1 MRQTKKFKL
10 FPLNKGLDLSSI
22 PGGQDPRSLT
32 KAINI
37 VLRNRGSSRKAP
49 GIRSLGYAG
58 DKSEIQG
65 ATQFFG
71 TVGGAQVAEIVQVR
85 KGRVEVIRNNQTV
98 DLGLE
103 VSPSDAVVFEKF
115 GNKLI
120 IHFENT
126 APKTFTAGATELEE
140 LNIIESHKL
149 IPPGFSVKHDFSL
162 WYGGRGNQPDRIT
175 KSAIDDIGNYSLNA
189 GGNQFRIS
197 EGDGDPV
204 GVTGLSKT
212 FRGSLFA
219 FKFNSIHRIVRSQFG
234 YGIEEFAQ
242 NVGCVH
248 HNTITTLRNDIFF
261 TSSVGIHSLSATEQF
276 GDLKEAVISD
286 PIFEWFQEN
295 VNWAASK
302 YMKSAYDSQ
311 SNSYILTYPSYGKP
325 TPNRIL
331 GFNIFTKEF
340 WEWWDC
346 EYPSVSEYFDVG
358 RRTVMVACNEKGLG
372 VIDDQIST
380 RYGSE
385 FTMQVKTGII
395 FPLDEKQSEI
405 NFTKAWLFVKPM
417 LNSFDLVVKWYV
429 DDELAGEKTLDP
441 AGGGTGSQIGVDIIG
456 GTETIQGNKKRFLS
470 IPFELNSEGSCIEF
484 EIIATPDGEN
494 DTKIEIYGLE
504 FEFEYGEDSDTPK
517 AA

>member
-1 MRQTKKFKL
+1 MRQTKKLKL
-10 FPLNKGLDLSSI
+10 YPLNKGLDLSSI

-37 VLRNRGSSRKAP
+37 VIRNRGSLRKAP
-49 GIRSLGYAG
+49 GIRGLGYSG
-58 DKSEIQG
+58 DKSGIQA

-71 TVGGAQVAEIVQVR
+71 TVGGSQVAEIIQVR

-98 DLGLE
+98 DLGVE

-140 LNIIESHKL
+140 LGILDDHKN
-149 IPPGFSVKHDFSL
+149 IPPTFSVKHDASL
-162 WYGGRGNQPDRIT
+162 WYGGRGNFPDRVT
-175 KSAIDDIGNYSLNA
+175 KSAINDIANYSLNA
-189 GGNQFRIS
+189 GGNQFRIA
-197 EGDGDPV
+197 EGDGDPL

-219 FKFNSIHRIVRSQFG
+219 FKFNSIHRIARTDFG

-248 HNTITTLRNDIFF
+248 HNTIVTLRNEVFF
-261 TSSVGIHSLSATEQF
+261 TSSVGIHSLSATDQF
-276 GDLKEAVISD
+276 GDLQEAILSF

-302 YMKSAYDSQ
+302 YMKAAYDSQ
-311 SNSYILTYPSYGKP
+311 SNSYILCYPSYGRSV
-325 TPNRIL
+325 PNRIL
-331 GFNIFTKEF
+331 GFNILTKEF
-340 WEWWDC
+340 WEWWDE
-346 EYPSVSEYFDVG
+346 EYPVVTEYFDVG
-358 RRTVMVACNEKGLG
+358 RRTVMVGSNGKGLG
-372 VIDDQIST
+372 VLDDQEQT
-380 RYGSE
+380 RFGAP
-385 FTMQVKTGII
+385 FTPRFKTGII

-405 NFTKAWLFVKPM
+405 NFTKAWLFVKP
-417 LNSFDLVVKWYV
+417 LKNSFDLVVKWYV
-429 DDELAGEKTLDP
+429 DDEFAGTTTLDP
-441 AGGGTGSQIGVDIIG
+441 VGGGTGSQIGVDTIG
-456 GTETIQGNKKRFLS
+456 GTETIQGNKERFLS
-470 IPFELNSEGSCIEF
+470 IPFELNAEGSCIEF
-484 EIIATPDGEN
+484 EIIATPNGEN
-494 DTKIEIYGLE
+494 DTKIEVYGLE
-504 FEFEYGEDSDTPK
+504 LEFEYSEDSDTPK